1 MSMLLLL
8 GGAWLLLVVLG
19 WSLFAVAARA
29 DRRGWQGPP
38 APPARR

>member
-8 GGAWLLLVVLG
+8 GSAWLLLVVLG

-29 DRRGWQGPP
+29 DRRGWQQPP
-38 APPARR
+38 APPPPR